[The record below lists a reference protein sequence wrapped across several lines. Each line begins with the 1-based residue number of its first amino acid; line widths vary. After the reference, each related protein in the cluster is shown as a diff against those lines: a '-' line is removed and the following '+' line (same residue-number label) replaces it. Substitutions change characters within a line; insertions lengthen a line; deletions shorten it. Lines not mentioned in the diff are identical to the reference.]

1 MYSAPPQSRP
11 LRALLGVTC
20 AAILLA
26 AWPAAAD
33 IITPKLQIK
42 PRRDRAAQRARAL
55 RARQAGAARLEAR
68 AQLDASLKTAD
79 RAHLVAGARG
89 ACASAVEA
97 AAVAATPT
105 RAAAERFKTEVK
117 AKPTPR
123 TVRVTPQEGAPSGH
137 GCSCRAGE
145 GSGAAGWSALV
156 GLGLVIVARRGRV

>member
-79 RAHLVAGARG
+79 RAHLVAGSAAGEQVRRRTAR
-89 ACASAVEA
+89 
-97 AAVAATPT
+97 
-105 RAAAERFKTEVK
+105 
-117 AKPTPR
+117 
-123 TVRVTPQEGAPSGH
+123 
-137 GCSCRAGE
+137 CRAG
-145 GSGAAGWSALV
+145 A
-156 GLGLVIVARRGRV
+156 